1 MRAVDLAAMERP
13 SKAALTAVPACLAE
27 GLWALGNS
35 FFTLYLVRGRTGSA
49 LIDTGISA
57 MADGVIGQLEALGV
71 RPDTLIVTHP
81 HPDHINGLD
90 ALRER
95 FPEARVVIGPG
106 AAEFLAHP
114 KTAASLVAEDRFMSE
129 FLAARGMK
137 PGRPPI
143 ERPPSVEGAAV
154 ARDGETMDLGGLTI
168 RFLHVGGHAIGNILV
183 HVPELGALMAS
194 DSLGF
199 RIPSIGFFPIFFT
212 GYAEY
217 MAAIDRLEALE
228 PQILCLAHQ
237 GPLTGEDARKA
248 FRDAREA
255 ARSLCEEIR
264 KDTRDEDAVIRDL
277 YPRFYRDEL
286 ALYTPDNIIT
296 CCRLVI
302 RRSRV

>member
-1 MRAVDLAAMERP
+1 MGRP
-13 SKAALTAVPACLAE
+13 TPVTATAFPGRLDE
-27 GLWALGNS
+27 GLWVLGNS
-35 FFTLYLVRGRTGSA
+35 FFNLYLVRGKSASA
-49 LIDTGISA
+49 LVDAVVSA
-57 MADGVIGQLEALGV
+57 TADEVIGQLKTLGI
-71 RPDTLIVTHP
+71 RPDYLIVTHP

-90 ALRER
+90 ALRQR
-95 FPEARVVIGPG
+95 YSEARVVIGAG
-106 AAEFLAHP
+106 AKEFLAHP

-129 FLAARGMK
+129 FLASRGYR

-143 ERPPSVEGAAV
+143 DRPPFVGDAVEV
-154 ARDGETMDLGGLTI
+154 DDGQALDLGGATL
-168 RFLHVGGHAIGNILV
+168 RFLRVGGHAIGNIV
-183 HVPELGALMAS
+183 IHVPERSALMAS

-217 MAAIDRLEALE
+217 MSTIDRLEALE
-228 PQILCLAHQ
+228 PRILCLAHQ
-237 GPLTGEDARKA
+237 GPLSGEDARKA

-264 KDTRDEDAVIRDL
+264 SDPREEDAIIKDL

-286 ALYTPDNIIT
+286 ALYTPENIVS

-302 RRSRV
+302 RRSRA

>member
-1 MRAVDLAAMERP
+1 M
-13 SKAALTAVPACLAE
+13 
-27 GLWALGNS
+27 GNS
-35 FFTLYLVRGRTGSA
+35 FFTLYFVRGRTGSA

-57 MADGVIGQLEALGV
+57 MADGVIGQLDALGV

-81 HPDHINGLD
+81 HPDHINGLA

-114 KTAASLVAEDRFMSE
+114 KTAASLVAEDRFMSD
-129 FLAARGMK
+129 FLASRGLK

-143 ERPPSVEGAAV
+143 ERPPSVDGAAV
-154 ARDGETMDLGGLTI
+154 VRDGEMLELGGLTI
-168 RFLHVGGHAIGNILV
+168 RFLHVGGHAVGNILV
-183 HVPELGALMAS
+183 HVPELGALMVS

-212 GYAEY
+212 GYADY

-228 PQILCLAHQ
+228 PRILCLAHQ
-237 GPLTGEDARKA
+237 GPLVGEDVCKA
-248 FRDAREA
+248 FRDARKA
-255 ARSLCEEIR
+255 ARSLRDEIR
-264 KDTRDEDAVIRDL
+264 NDPRDEDALIRNL
-277 YPRFYRDEL
+277 YRRFYRDEL
-286 ALYTPDNIIT
+286 ALYTPDNIIA

-302 RRSRV
+302 RRSRA

>member
-1 MRAVDLAAMERP
+1 MGRP
-13 SKAALTAVPACLAE
+13 SQAAAAAIPGCLAE

-35 FFTLYLVRGRTGSA
+35 FFTLYLVRGKTASA
-49 LIDTGISA
+49 LVDTGISA
-57 MADGVIGQLEALGV
+57 MADGVIGQLEAIGV
-71 RPDTLIVTHP
+71 RPDNLIVTHP

-90 ALRER
+90 AFRER
-95 FPEARVVIGPG
+95 FPEARVMIGPG

-129 FLAARGMK
+129 FLAAQGMK

-143 ERPPSVEGAAV
+143 SRPPSVEGAAV
-154 ARDGETMDLGGLTI
+154 VGDKETLDLGGLTI

-248 FRDAREA
+248 FRDARAA
-255 ARSLCEEIR
+255 ARSLRDEVR
-264 KDTRDEDAVIRDL
+264 NDLRDEDAVIRDL

-302 RRSRV
+302 RRSRA

>member
-1 MRAVDLAAMERP
+1 M
-13 SKAALTAVPACLAE
+13 
-27 GLWALGNS
+27 GNS

-49 LIDTGISA
+49 LVDTGISA
-57 MADGVIGQLEALGV
+57 MADGVIGQLDALGV

-81 HPDHINGLD
+81 HPDHINGLA

-114 KTAASLVAEDRFMSE
+114 KTAASLVAEDRFMSD
-129 FLAARGMK
+129 FLASRGLK

-143 ERPPSVEGAAV
+143 ERPPSVDGAAV
-154 ARDGETMDLGGLTI
+154 VRDGEMLELGGLTI
-168 RFLHVGGHAIGNILV
+168 RFLHVGGHAVGNILV
-183 HVPELGALMAS
+183 HVPELGALMVS

-212 GYAEY
+212 GYADY

-228 PQILCLAHQ
+228 PRILCLAHQ
-237 GPLTGEDARKA
+237 GPLVGEDARKA
-248 FRDAREA
+248 FRDARKA
-255 ARSLCEEIR
+255 ARSLRDEIR
-264 KDTRDEDAVIRDL
+264 NDPRDEDALIRNL
-277 YPRFYRDEL
+277 YRRFYRDEL
-286 ALYTPDNIIT
+286 ALYTPDNIIA

-302 RRSRV
+302 RRSRA

>member
-1 MRAVDLAAMERP
+1 M
-13 SKAALTAVPACLAE
+13 
-27 GLWALGNS
+27 GNS

-49 LIDTGISA
+49 LVDTGISA
-57 MADGVIGQLEALGV
+57 MADGVIGQLDALGV

-81 HPDHINGLD
+81 HPDHINGLA

-114 KTAASLVAEDRFMSE
+114 KTAASLVAEDRFMSD
-129 FLAARGMK
+129 FLASRGLK

-143 ERPPSVEGAAV
+143 ERPPSVDGAAV
-154 ARDGETMDLGGLTI
+154 VRDGEMLELGGLTI
-168 RFLHVGGHAIGNILV
+168 RFLHVGGHAVGNILV
-183 HVPELGALMAS
+183 HVPELGALMVS

-212 GYAEY
+212 GYADY

-228 PQILCLAHQ
+228 PRILCLAHQ
-237 GPLTGEDARKA
+237 GPLVGEDVCKA
-248 FRDAREA
+248 FRDARKA
-255 ARSLCEEIR
+255 ARSLRDEISN
-264 KDTRDEDAVIRDL
+264 DPRDEDALIRNL
-277 YPRFYRDEL
+277 YRRFYRDEL
-286 ALYTPDNIIT
+286 ALYTPDNIIA

-302 RRSRV
+302 RRSRA

>member
-1 MRAVDLAAMERP
+1 MGRP
-13 SKAALTAVPACLAE
+13 SQPSAGSFPARLDE

-35 FFTLYLVRGRTGSA
+35 FFTLYLVRGKTASA

-57 MADGVIGQLEALGV
+57 MADGVIGQMEKLGV
-71 RPDTLIVTHP
+71 SPDYLIVTHP

-95 FPEARVVIGPG
+95 YPEARVVIGPG
-106 AAEFLAHP
+106 AREFLSHP
-114 KTAASLVAEDRFMSE
+114 KTAAALVAEDRFMSE
-129 FLAARGMK
+129 FLKSQGYR

-143 ERPPSVEGAAV
+143 GCPPSVNGAEV
-154 ARDGETMDLGGLTI
+154 ASDNETIDLGGLTLRI
-168 RFLHVGGHAIGNILV
+168 LHVGGHAIGNILV
-183 HVPELGALMAS
+183 HVPELQALMAS

-212 GYAEY
+212 GYADY
-217 MAAIDRLEALE
+217 MATIDRLEALK
-228 PQILCLAHQ
+228 PRILCLAHQ
-237 GPLTGEDARKA
+237 GPLVGEDARKA
-248 FRDAREA
+248 FKDARDA

-264 KDTRDEDAVIRDL
+264 NDLREEDAIINEL

-286 ALYTPDNIIT
+286 ALYTSENIIG

-302 RRSRV
+302 RRSRA